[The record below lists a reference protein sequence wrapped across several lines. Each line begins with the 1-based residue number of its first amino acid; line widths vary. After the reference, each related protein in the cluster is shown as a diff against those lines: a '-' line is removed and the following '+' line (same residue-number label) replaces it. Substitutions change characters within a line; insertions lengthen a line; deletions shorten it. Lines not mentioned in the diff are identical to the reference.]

1 MKLDKRIVKRRVDLM
16 LKEGIR
22 FVTNTEVGVN
32 YPADR
37 LTRAFDAVVL
47 CGGATRPRDLAI
59 PGRELKGIHFAV
71 DFLHANTKSLLDSE
85 HRDGK
90 YISARGKDVVVIGGG
105 DTGTDCVAT
114 AMRHGCRS
122 LIQLEILPRPPME
135 RTPDNPW
142 PEWPRTY
149 RVDYGQEEAAAVF
162 GSDPREFSV
171 RTEQFLSGG
180 DGHVAGLETTR
191 LEWFRDGSGR
201 FASRVIDG
209 TAQTYPAQLV
219 LIAMGFLGPEGLL
232 LDQLAVER
240 DERSNVRTSVDGYAT
255 NVPGVFAAG
264 DMRRGQSL
272 VVWAISEG
280 RAAARECDQFLM
292 GRSALP

>member
-1 MKLDKRIVKRRVDLM
+1 M
-16 LKEGIR
+16 
-22 FVTNTEVGVN
+22 
-32 YPADR
+32 
-37 LTRAFDAVVL
+37 RAFDSVVL
-47 CGGATRPRDLAI
+47 CTGATQPRDLAI

-71 DFLHANTKSLLDSE
+71 DFLRGNTKSLLDSE

-90 YISARGKDVVVIGGG
+90 YVSAKGKDVVVIGGG

-135 RTPDNPW
+135 RAPDNPW

-149 RVDYGQEEAAAVF
+149 RADYGQEEAAAVF
-162 GSDPREFSV
+162 GCDPREFSV
-171 RTEQFLSGG
+171 RTEQFLRDG

-191 LEWFRDGSGR
+191 LQWFKDGSGC
-201 FASRVIDG
+201 FASRVVDG
-209 TAQTYPAQLV
+209 NARTHPAQLV
-219 LIAMGFLGPEGLL
+219 LIAMGFLGPEGVL
-232 LDQLAVER
+232 LDQLGVER
-240 DERSNVRTSVDGYAT
+240 DERSNVRTSVDSYAT

-280 RAAARECDQFLM
+280 RAAARECDRFLM